1 MKKFKSLSTKS
12 KNPHVVA
19 LFTSAT
25 LLLHPLQ
32 LQAQV
37 DGEPSLDLE
46 EVNVFE
52 SIKQGDLDTG
62 KELPSLSTLEEK
74 DDLESLKDDIGD
86 NLFKEETKETTK
98 EAIATDKKIIEKEKE
113 EKQMATKQ
121 DGSLNLS
128 EEKKV
133 VIDTKKNENA
143 EIVPD
148 DSLNFDTGN
157 EEKDLLKLS
166 KFVQGKITPK
176 EWGDLNAKSK
186 LEKYEVQKGD
196 YLWKISKKLFGTGF
210 YYSKIWSLNP
220 QITNPH
226 EIEPGTNLIFD
237 LGTTDNIPN
246 VQVGQFQEDEPIIT
260 GRKGMNYSTDSERE
274 KPKWL
279 DERKKL
285 IDQGIYFQFA
295 SEETYAD
302 LERLEK
308 TQRNNEYEKYEPPV
322 NIIAI
327 REPGDEYDASGFD
340 KSSRIV
346 FNYKEGFFLNTFVT
360 TNMLQDLGVVKAA
373 KKESVFIHKFD
384 TVYVEFE
391 KGVKVRPGDLFSVY
405 SAGGEVKHRVSDRAG
420 YQYSITAQLKVIKKI
435 DDVWECMVID
445 QSGILQRKDR
455 VTVYTP
461 KISKIARTFSRR
473 TIEAAMIG
481 GFRDSPGG
489 ISYGDVVY
497 LDRGRADGVELG
509 NIFEVYSFLDR
520 GTNRRITP
528 SPTYKTGELTVIN
541 LTDNFATALVSKASN
556 EMAFGNIAL
565 TKTQEEAMRE
575 VRIKN
580 QESLKDV
587 KRIEGKSLDELDV
600 ELNLDDI
607 SQDILKKADKIQ
619 LTEDE
624 LEELE
629 RQEREKSIIRD
640 ANRDEKELDRL
651 ENELNSQEKK
661 LNESKLDEDRL
672 LEDQSLEEE
681 EKKIKDPDVNA
692 FESVNEIERD
702 VGRKYMDEDIN
713 NKENPYGLTEFDLE
727 EIDEMLN
734 TGRKK

>member
-1 MKKFKSLSTKS
+1 MNRIKYYSR
-12 KNPHVVA
+12 VWVA
-19 LFTSAT
+19 GAT
-25 LLLHPLQ
+25 LLINPLQ
-32 LQAQV
+32 PYAQV
-37 DGEPSLDLE
+37 DESIANDLE
-46 EVNVFE
+46 EINVLE
-52 SIKQGDLDTG
+52 SVKQSEIDTG
-62 KELPSLSTLEEK
+62 NDLPELSSLEEK
-74 DDLESLKDDIGD
+74 DDLETLKEDIGD
-86 NLFKEETKETTK
+86 NLFKNNEKKLEDKQANNIDKEDTPLKNTG
-98 EAIATDKKIIEKEKE
+98 TLNLKE
-113 EKQMATKQ
+113 ENKVIAGQK
-121 DGSLNLS
+121 G
-128 EEKKV
+128 EEK
-133 VIDTKKNENA
+133 A

-148 DSLNFDTGN
+148 DTLNFDTGN

-166 KFVQGKITPK
+166 KFVQGKISPK
-176 EWGDLNAKSK
+176 EWEDLNSKSK

-226 EIEPGTNLIFD
+226 EIEPGTNLVFD
-237 LGTTDNIPN
+237 LGSTDNVPN
-246 VQVGQFQEDEPIIT
+246 VQVGQFQDDEPVRST
-260 GRKGMNYSTDSERE
+260 KKGMNYSSNSEFE
-274 KPKWL
+274 KPSWL

-285 IDQGIYFQFA
+285 IDQGVYFQFA
-295 SEETYAD
+295 SEETYSD

-308 TQRNNEYEKYEPPV
+308 NQRNNEHEKYEPPV
-322 NIIAI
+322 NEVAI

-340 KSSRIV
+340 KASRIV

-373 KKESVFIHKFD
+373 KKEAVFIHRFD
-384 TVYVEFE
+384 SIYVEFE

-420 YQYSITAQLKVIKKI
+420 YQYSITAQIKVVKKI
-435 DDVWECMVID
+435 DDLWECVVIE
-445 QSGILQRKDR
+445 QSGLMQRKDR
-455 VTVYTP
+455 ITVYTP
-461 KISKIARTFSRR
+461 KISKIARTYSRR
-473 TIEAAMIG
+473 TIEAAIIG

-489 ISYGDVVY
+489 ISYGDVIY

-509 NIFEVYSFLDR
+509 NIFEVYSFVDR

-556 EMAFGNIAL
+556 EMAFGNISL

-575 VRIKN
+575 LRVKN
-580 QESLKDV
+580 QDSLKNV
-587 KRIEGKSLDELDV
+587 KAIENASLDELDV

-629 RQEREKSIIRD
+629 RQEREKSIIKD
-640 ANRDEKELDRL
+640 ENRDEKELDRL

-661 LNESKLDEDRL
+661 LNESKLDEDKL

-681 EKKIKDPDVNA
+681 EKKIRDPDINA
-692 FESVNEIERD
+692 FESVNEIEKD
-702 VGRKYMDEDIN
+702 VGKKYMDEDIN

-734 TGRKK
+734 TGQKK

>member
-1 MKKFKSLSTKS
+1 MKKTNKI
-12 KNPHVVA
+12 A
-19 LFTSAT
+19 LVTSAT
-25 LLLHPLQ
+25 LLLGHSAIF
-32 LQAQV
+32 AQE
-37 DGEPSLDLE
+37 DAKASMDLE

-52 SIKQGDLDTG
+52 TVKQGELDTG
-62 KELPSLSTLEEK
+62 KDVPPLSTLEEQ
-74 DDLESLKDDIGD
+74 DDLESMKDDIGD
-86 NLFKEETKETTK
+86 NLFKDQVKE
-98 EAIATDKKIIEKEKE
+98 DKALTN
-113 EKQMATKQ
+113 QPASGQSGT
-121 DGSLNLS
+121 LNLT
-128 EEKKV
+128 EEEAGKN
-133 VIDTKKNENA
+133 TATNEANKNEKA
-143 EIVPD
+143 EIIAD
-148 DSLNFDTGN
+148 DTLNFDTGN
-157 EEKDLLKLS
+157 EEKNLLKLS

-176 EWGDLNAKSK
+176 EWGDINSKSK

-226 EIEPGTNLIFD
+226 EIEPGTTLLFD
-237 LGTTDNIPN
+237 LGSTDAVPN
-246 VQVGQFQEDEPIIT
+246 VQVSAFSDDEPVASMK
-260 GRKGMNYSTDSERE
+260 KGMNYASNSEAVR
-274 KPKWL
+274 PPWL
-279 DERKKL
+279 DERRKL

-295 SEETYAD
+295 SEETYED

-308 TQRNNEYEKYEPPV
+308 AQRNTEHEKYEPPI
-322 NIIAI
+322 NNIAI
-327 REPGDEYDASGFD
+327 REPGDEYDSAGFD
-340 KSSRIV
+340 KNSRIT

-360 TNMLQDLGVVKAA
+360 TNMLQDLGMVKAA
-373 KKESVFIHKFD
+373 KNEGVFIHKFD

-405 SAGGEVKHRVSDRAG
+405 SSGGEIQHRVSDRSG
-420 YQYSITAQLKVIKKI
+420 YQYTISAQIKVIKKI
-435 DDVWECMVID
+435 DDVWECQVID
-445 QSGILQRKDR
+445 QSGLLQRKDR

-461 KISKIARTFSRR
+461 KISKIAKTFSRR
-473 TIEAAMIG
+473 TIEAAIIG

-489 ISYGDVVY
+489 ISFGDVVY

-509 NIFEVYSFLDR
+509 NIFEVYSFIDR
-520 GTNRRITP
+520 GTNKRISP

-541 LTDNFATALVSKASN
+541 ITDNFATALVSRSSN

-565 TKTQEEAMRE
+565 TKTQEEATRE
-575 VRIKN
+575 MRIKN
-580 QESLKDV
+580 QDSLKDV

-600 ELNLDDI
+600 ELNLDDV

-640 ANRDEKELDRL
+640 DNRDEKELDRL
-651 ENELNSQEKK
+651 EKDLSDQEKL

-681 EKKIKDPDVNA
+681 EKKIKDPDPNS
-692 FESVNEIERD
+692 FESVNEIEQEL
-702 VGRKYMDEDIN
+702 GRKYMDEDIN